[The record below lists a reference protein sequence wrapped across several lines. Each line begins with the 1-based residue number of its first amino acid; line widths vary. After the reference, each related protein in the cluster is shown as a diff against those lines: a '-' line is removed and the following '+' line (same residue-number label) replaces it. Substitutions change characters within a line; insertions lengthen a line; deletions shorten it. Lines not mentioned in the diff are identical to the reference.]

1 MLDFS
6 QSHCDAT
13 SKKREVISALGIM
26 GTWAS
31 MATNLQL
38 DPPEAFLMTQ
48 KRVSMALFGNETS
61 FVDSRL
67 YDGVVQTMV

>member
-1 MLDFS
+1 
-6 QSHCDAT
+6 
-13 SKKREVISALGIM
+13 M